1 MGKKWYGWTGTI
13 LEIDL
18 TSQTIQKKELPEFL
32 AYQYLGQAG
41 INARLLYDG
50 TASACDPYGPDAPM
64 ILGVGPLG
72 GTLAPCSSRFTITF
86 KSPLT
91 GIFGDSNCGGHWGA
105 ELKMAGYDHMII
117 TGKADHPVYL
127 SIDNDQVKIRDA
139 RHLWGTTTWECDQI
153 IKDELRERTTQVVS
167 IGPAGEKLVRFA
179 AMICNLAR
187 AAARCGPG
195 AIMGS
200 KNLKAIA
207 VRGDRGIRVA
217 RKEAFED
224 AVDEAVESILSDPLY
239 ESAKTFGTLAITGLA
254 QALGFLPTRNFQES
268 TFHGAE
274 KLRGEVF
281 LQQYGTKHK
290 GCYNCPVACSRFYQV
305 SEGPYASTRGEG
317 PEYETVSALG
327 AKCGN
332 DNFDAI
338 LHANTLCNQ
347 LGLDTISTGNTLAWA
362 MECREKGILTRE
374 RLDGLDLRF
383 GNDGAMIE
391 LIKKIAMR
399 DGIGD
404 LLAEGAFR
412 AAQRIGG
419 SDLVVHS
426 KGLDYPAVDIRGTKG
441 MALSFAVSPR
451 GGDHLKGLSLYEV
464 APDVYAKDIQRE
476 TGIEVTPQYWL
487 RYETKAELM
496 RWHENWHCVVD
507 SLGLCKLEG
516 IALKPLL
523 PRHFQ
528 RMLTAATGWEVTVEE
543 LDRIGDRIWNVERL
557 FNVREGKG
565 RKDDLPPRRL
575 LEEPIST
582 GPAQGERLDRE
593 KYEQMLTGYYLL
605 RGWDPDTGVPTVQ
618 KLHELGL
625 ELPMNIPKS

>member
-1 MGKKWYGWTGTI
+1 
-13 LEIDL
+13 
-18 TSQTIQKKELPEFL
+18 
-32 AYQYLGQAG
+32 
-41 INARLLYDG
+41 
-50 TASACDPYGPDAPM
+50 
-64 ILGVGPLG
+64 
-72 GTLAPCSSRFTITF
+72 
-86 KSPLT
+86 
-91 GIFGDSNCGGHWGA
+91 
-105 ELKMAGYDHMII
+105 
-117 TGKADHPVYL
+117 
-127 SIDNDQVKIRDA
+127 
-139 RHLWGTTTWECDQI
+139 
-153 IKDELRERTTQVVS
+153 
-167 IGPAGEKLVRFA
+167 
-179 AMICNLAR
+179 
-187 AAARCGPG
+187 
-195 AIMGS
+195 MGS
-200 KNLKAIA
+200 KNLKAISI
-207 VRGDRGIRVA
+207 RGDRGIRVA
-217 RKEAFED
+217 RREAFKD
-224 AVDEAVESILSDPLY
+224 AVDEALEAILSDPLY
-239 ESAKTFGTLAITGLA
+239 ESAKTYGTLAITGLA

-268 TFHGAE
+268 TFGGAE

-281 LQQYGTKHK
+281 LQRYGSKHK
-290 GCYNCPVACSRFYQV
+290 GCYNCPVACSRFYKV

-332 DNFDAI
+332 DNFEAI

-362 MECREKGILTRE
+362 MECREKGILTKE
-374 RLDGLDLRF
+374 ELDGLDLNF

-391 LIKKIAMR
+391 LIKKIAAR

-404 LLAEGAFR
+404 LLAEGALR
-412 AAQRIGG
+412 AAQWIGG
-419 SDLVVHS
+419 GDFVIHN

-464 APDVYAKDIQRE
+464 APDVYANDFRRE

-487 RYETKAELM
+487 RYETKADLM

-528 RMLTAATGWEVTVEE
+528 RMLTAATGWEVTMEE
-543 LDRIGDRIWNVERL
+543 LERIGDRIWNVERL

-565 RKDDLPPRRL
+565 RQDDLPPRRL

-582 GPAQGERLDRE
+582 GPARGERLDRR
-593 KYEQMLTGYYLL
+593 KYEEMLTRYYLL
-605 RGWDPDTGVPTVQ
+605 RGWDPETGTPTMK

-625 ELPMNIPKS
+625 GVP